1 MNDSSRISPGTWPLD
16 ESKLNF
22 RAWAKRHLQS
32 LLAALGAMSRAPL
45 ASAMTAA
52 VIGVALALPATI
64 AIALAN
70 TDQITERWEGVAT
83 LTAFMEL
90 GVDQATV
97 AATAD
102 AFRLVRA
109 VDRVD
114 ITTPQDALDEYRA
127 MAGDNGVLDALGETN
142 PLPWVLLVMV
152 RPDAATPKSVEALAE
167 ELSQRPSVEFVDF
180 DLRWVTRL
188 NAITLLGTRI
198 SWVVA
203 LVLAFAVLLVIG
215 NTIRLEIEHKRN
227 EIEVLQLVGATHAF
241 VRRPFL
247 YTGVWY
253 GLFGALFAGCVVSA
267 ALAAVEGP
275 VEALANAYGSSLRL
289 LWPGI
294 VQTISLLAVGAAL
307 GALGAWLSVSRYLLV
322 KQGTRSVDL

>member
-1 MNDSSRISPGTWPLD
+1 MNDSFQFSAAAWSLD
-16 ESKLNF
+16 ESKLNL

-32 LLAALGAMSRAPL
+32 FVAALGVMSRAPL
-45 ASAMTAA
+45 ANAMTAA

-70 TDQITERWEGVAT
+70 TDQVTERWEGAAT

-90 GVDQATV
+90 GADRATV

-102 AFRLVRA
+102 AFRLMRA

-142 PLPWVLLVMV
+142 PLPWVLLIKV
-152 RPDAATPKSVEALAE
+152 RPDAATSKSIEALAE
-167 ELSQRPSVEFVDF
+167 ELSQKPSVEFVDF

-188 NAITLLGTRI
+188 NAIMSLGTRI

-227 EIEVLQLVGATHAF
+227 EIEVLRLVGATHAF

-253 GLFGALFAGCVVSA
+253 GLFGALFAGCVVIA
-267 ALAAVEGP
+267 ALIAVEGP
-275 VEALANAYGSSLRL
+275 VEDLASAYGSSFEL
-289 LWPGI
+289 LWPS
-294 VQTISLLAVGAAL
+294 VLQTINFLMVGAAL
-307 GALGAWLSVSRYLLV
+307 GMLGAWLSVNRYLLV
-322 KQGTRSVDL
+322 EEGTDSAGL

>member
-1 MNDSSRISPGTWPLD
+1 MNDSFQFSAAAWSLD
-16 ESKLNF
+16 ESKLNL

-32 LLAALGAMSRAPL
+32 FVAALGVMSRAPL
-45 ASAMTAA
+45 ANAMTAA

-70 TDQITERWEGVAT
+70 TDQVTERWEGAAT

-90 GVDQATV
+90 GADRATV

-102 AFRLVRA
+102 AFRLMRA

-142 PLPWVLLVMV
+142 PLPWVLLIKV
-152 RPDAATPKSVEALAE
+152 RPDAATSKSIEALAE
-167 ELSQRPSVEFVDF
+167 ELSQKPSVEFVDF

-188 NAITLLGTRI
+188 NAIMSLGIRI

-215 NTIRLEIEHKRN
+215 NTIRLKSTTSETKSKSCN
-227 EIEVLQLVGATHAF
+227 SSAQPTHSSDDRSCTPASGTDF
-241 VRRPFL
+241 WRSL
-247 YTGVWY
+247 C
-253 GLFGALFAGCVVSA
+253 GLCSFA
-267 ALAAVEGP
+267 ALTVVEGP
-275 VEALANAYGSSLRL
+275 VEDLANAYGSSFEL
-289 LWPGI
+289 LWPS
-294 VQTISLLAVGAAL
+294 VLQTINFLMVGAAL
-307 GALGAWLSVSRYLLV
+307 GMLGAWLSVSRYLLV
-322 KQGTRSVDL
+322 EEGTGSAGL